1 MENQKPEINSANM
14 SSLSKHGAR
23 LVHVKKEVCNMID
36 APANEKIPK
45 GRLVSSSEAA
55 QAEEDEIYHLSEKS
69 PFFDSLPANVFSVLP
84 RAIIPVVLRHGGKNW
99 TVSYHGD
106 SRRPRFGSKW
116 KEFVID
122 NHLKSGDACVFELIE
137 PVRIYPVLKVHI
149 LRGDLPPE
157 LLELMDTRGKTA
169 NAPIV
174 ID

>member
-69 PFFDSLPANVFSVLP
+69 PFFDTWWQELDRVLP
-84 RAIIPVVLRHGGKNW
+84 WRF
-99 TVSYHGD
+99 
-106 SRRPRFGSKW
+106 RRPRFGSKW